1 VNSGWKKLEL
11 AELEKQ
17 QESTKYSSLMENIE
31 TKLLKVQDEFD
42 ETQRKL
48 HALEAKNS
56 QQDSSITEYRNVI
69 SKLEKLNGSV
79 NGSKSEEEWVKLDEA
94 VAE

>member
-1 VNSGWKKLEL
+1 MLEITSI
-11 AELEKQ
+11 KTFDCF
-17 QESTKYSSLMENIE
+17 QEGTKYSNLMENIE
-31 TKLLKVQDEFD
+31 SKLLKVQDEFD
-42 ETQRKL
+42 ETQRQLK
-48 HALEAKNS
+48 ALEVKNS
-56 QQDSSITEYRNVI
+56 KQDSSITEYKNVI